1 MGSGTQ
7 ALKSAKKKAVG
18 RKKEG
23 LKEERM
29 KKGRHGGRKT
39 ETDRQRAER
48 ERRREIGQRR
58 EEMERIGERYTDGKA
73 TETESVRLKSK
84 KRRSYDA
91 WNGEILRDFAVD
103 RHRNLPPEET
113 SVHCRLSSAHA
124 TASRTTERYLS
135 TASMTTS
142 SCHGNRKS
150 RAQLS
155 ITAVWSCQRLRLLGR
170 YRNWIGSDSIRGN

>member
-1 MGSGTQ
+1 MEAEKQ
-7 ALKSAKKKAVG
+7 
-18 RKKEG
+18 RQ
-23 LKEERM
+23 
-29 KKGRHGGRKT
+29 
-39 ETDRQRAER
+39 TDR
-48 ERRREIGQRR
+48 ERREREEARDRSKERGKGEDWREIYGW
-58 EEMERIGERYTDGKA
+58 KA

-150 RAQLS
+150 SAQLS
-155 ITAVWSCQRLRLLGR
+155 ITAGLVVSTAPSLGAL
-170 YRNWIGSDSIRGN
+170 